1 MTKIKIL
8 KRKGLMNM
16 NENMLK
22 PGTYTVTLEIEVG
35 EPIYETELDDTIT
48 DAVMGTGCVESVDV
62 GEYQNS

>member
-1 MTKIKIL
+1 
-8 KRKGLMNM
+8 MNM

-22 PGTYTVTLEIEVG
+22 PGTYTVTLEIEIG

>member
-1 MTKIKIL
+1 
-8 KRKGLMNM
+8 M

-48 DAVMGTGCVESVDV
+48 DAVMGTGCVKSVDV